1 MGLIIS
7 ALALH
12 NFKATLLILPGN
24 NFCTVEIFRH
34 PAFPKK
40 LPIIQEKSSDY
51 SHEDEIGYFFLLPSL
66 VFSRRMVLSL
76 KHSSDKDVALGNIAV
91 KICVPVG
98 LFV

>member
-7 ALALH
+7 APVLR
-12 NFKATLLILPGN
+12 NFKATSLILPGN
-24 NFCTVEIFRH
+24 NFCTAEIFRH
-34 PAFPKK
+34 PASPKT
-40 LPIIQEKSSDY
+40 LPIIQEKNFDY
-51 SHEDEIGYFFLLPSL
+51 SHEDEIGYFFLLPSP
-66 VFSRRMVLSL
+66 VFSGRMVLSL